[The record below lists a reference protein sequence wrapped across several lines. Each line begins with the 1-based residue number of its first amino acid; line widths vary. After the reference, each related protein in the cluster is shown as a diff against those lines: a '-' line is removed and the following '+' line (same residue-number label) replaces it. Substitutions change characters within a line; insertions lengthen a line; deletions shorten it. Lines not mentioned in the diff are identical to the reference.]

1 MMESFYH
8 HAITFFKLLLSLL
21 FILFLESNIQA
32 QEFRAA
38 VCKVNITPH
47 NSQQLLGYGAR
58 KSTAVHDSIYHRTVV
73 MDDGETIFV
82 LVSSDICLVSPTE
95 YDKVAARLE
104 KELGISP
111 ENFWWSV
118 THTHSAPEVGP
129 PGLAEAFLGERYTH
143 QYDIEYTQET
153 ENKLVSSVK
162 SAIENLDTARLA
174 VGWGNSNANINRRAR
189 DGRGNTYLGLN
200 PDLPV
205 DRRIG
210 MLRLE
215 RLDKTPIAIIANY
228 AMHGTVVGG
237 ECTLI
242 SGDGPGAVS
251 DYVEKKSGAMML
263 FINGAAGNIAPIY
276 STQPDTFRL
285 KEFETLLGDRVL
297 DANANMIASTSRVS
311 IKAGGT
317 TVRTPVR
324 DDLNWPIYMGDYL
337 DKEGTNI
344 DMIKLPIRFLKINK
358 DIAVWSAPLELFCE
372 ISNEIRDR
380 SPFPYTFYYGYTNGW
395 LGYMMTDE
403 EIPFGGYETIVTPF
417 QIGAGNTL
425 IQSVLDYFDGHMKT
439 W

>member
-1 MMESFYH
+1 MKNFLFKKLNIF
-8 HAITFFKLLLSLL
+8 AISIF
-21 FILFLESNIQA
+21 LFLSSNSQA
-32 QEFRAA
+32 QQFRAA
-38 VCKVNITPH
+38 VSKVNITPH

-73 MDDGETIFV
+73 MDDGKTIFV

-143 QYDIEYTQET
+143 QYDIEYTEET

-162 SAIENLDTARLA
+162 SAIEGLAPARLA
-174 VGWGNSNANINRRAR
+174 VGWGHSNVNINRRAR
-189 DGRGNTYLGLN
+189 DARGNTYLGLN

-215 RLDKTPIAIIANY
+215 RLDNTPVAIIANY
-228 AMHGTVVGG
+228 AMHGTVVGA

-242 SGDGPGAVS
+242 SGDGPGVVS
-251 DYVEKKSGAMML
+251 GYVEKKSGAVML

-285 KEFETLLGDRVL
+285 KEFETLLGDRIL
-297 DANANMIASTSRVS
+297 EANANMRASSSTVA
-311 IKAGGT
+311 IKAGAAIM
-317 TVRTPVR
+317 RTPKRKGLV
-324 DDLNWPIYMGDYL
+324 WPTYMSDYL
-337 DKEGTNI
+337 DKTGTSS

-358 DIAVWSAPLELFCE
+358 DIAIWSAPLELFCE

-395 LGYMMTDE
+395 LGYLMTDV
-403 EIPFGGYETIVTPF
+403 EIPMGGYETIVTPF
-417 QIGAGNTL
+417 ETGAGTTL
-425 IQSVLDYFDGHMKT
+425 IETVIDYFDGNMKS

>member
-1 MMESFYH
+1 M
-8 HAITFFKLLLSLL
+8 KKLL
-21 FILFLESNIQA
+21 FISLKRLVTGAFLLLFSYTISFSQ
-32 QEFRAA
+32 QFRSA
-38 VCKVNITPH
+38 VSKVNITPD
-47 NSQQLLGYGAR
+47 NSQHLLGYGAR
-58 KSTAVHDSIYHRTVV
+58 TSTAVHDSIYHRTVV
-73 MDDGETIFV
+73 MDDGKTIFV

-104 KELGISP
+104 NELGIPP

-143 QYDIEYTQET
+143 QYDKEYTQET

-162 SAIENLDTARLA
+162 SAMENLVPARLA
-174 VGWGNSNANINRRAR
+174 VGWGHSNANINRRAR
-189 DGRGNTYLGLN
+189 DAKGNTYLGLN

-215 RLDKTPIAIIANY
+215 RLDETPIAIIANY
-228 AMHGTVVGG
+228 AMHGTVIGG

-242 SGDGPGAVS
+242 SGDGPGVVS

-276 STQPDTFRL
+276 STQADGSRL
-285 KEFETLLGDRVL
+285 KEFEPLLGDKVL
-297 DANANMIASTSRVS
+297 EANAKMKASHAPVS
-311 IKAGGT
+311 LKVGE
-317 TVRTPVR
+317 TVLRIPKREELV
-324 DDLNWPIYMGDYL
+324 WPEYMGKYL
-337 DKEGTNI
+337 DKEGSSP

-358 DIAVWSAPLELFCE
+358 DIAIWSAPLELFCE
-372 ISNEIRDR
+372 ISNEVRER
-380 SPFPYTFYYGYTNGW
+380 SSFPYTFYYGYTNGW
-395 LGYMMTDE
+395 LGYLMTDE
-403 EIPFGGYETIVTPF
+403 EIPLGGYETIVTPF
-417 QIGAGNTL
+417 KPGAGSTL
-425 IQSVLDYFDGHMKT
+425 IQSVLDYFDGHLKA